1 MPLTLE
7 NIISGSDGVQLTN
20 RSASTFTSVLVAPQS
35 PNCTNVI
42 SLCFLEMIGI
52 YEPLLQHVDI
62 SDGVDLPDDYQ
73 DEIAMIIDKSIPH
86 DSNENSSSALDYIPT
101 YQRDSPA
108 MKDTKTIDFGTL
120 DQPRELKIGL
130 SLSIDERDRLV

>member
-1 MPLTLE
+1 MAMIYYFVRAFKMPLTLE
-7 NIISGSDGVQLTN
+7 NIIGGSDGVQLTN

-42 SLCFLEMIGI
+42 SLCFLKMIGI

-73 DEIAMIIDKSIPH
+73 DEIAMI
-86 DSNENSSSALDYIPT
+86 
-101 YQRDSPA
+101 
-108 MKDTKTIDFGTL
+108 
-120 DQPRELKIGL
+120 
-130 SLSIDERDRLV
+130 SLSQIVDTI